1 MLPGTT
7 LLLYFNQFC
16 LHWAQLGS
24 PEIVRMEELI
34 CDINDVSAL
43 SDFEDIT
50 FYLSELQ
57 NITFIE
63 KCFRI
68 FVVFGGIPLK
78 YIVVLLLIYSHQFHD
93 PWVGHPIFRS
103 AISFLKCALLFQ
115 CVLEQV
121 IVINRDHL
129 VCRILILI
137 APTSTF
143 SYCLSQLWSP
153 FTVT

>member
-1 MLPGTT
+1 
-7 LLLYFNQFC
+7 
-16 LHWAQLGS
+16 
-24 PEIVRMEELI
+24 MEELI

-50 FYLSELQ
+50 FYLPELQ

-68 FVVFGGIPLK
+68 LVVFGGIPLK
-78 YIVVLLLIYSHQFHD
+78 CIVVLLLIYSHQFYD

-137 APTSTF
+137 APTPIF
-143 SYCLSQLWSP
+143 YFFVLLIP
-153 FTVT
+153 TVVAINRYLNIIRCERYDIKQFVYI